1 MNCNEFEDRL
11 YDEDC
16 RAALLGR
23 AAEPPDVT
31 DHIGR
36 CTRCR
41 ASWGQAAADSE
52 RLSRALVL
60 SPPATLRVAVRRA
73 LPAGHRGG
81 VRIDWTAVTWAVTGG
96 ALGASLFGAAQPT
109 WSPLWQ
115 WVGFWFGAG
124 FGLVISALS
133 GSSLLAV
140 ARASGC
146 GLNAAIHG
154 FRIFFRSLGTCRI
167 G

>member
-23 AAEPPDVT
+23 AAAPPDVA
-31 DHIGR
+31 DHIDR
-36 CTRCR
+36 CARCR
-41 ASWGQAAADSE
+41 ISWSQAAALSE

-73 LPAGHRGG
+73 LPAPHRGG
-81 VRIDWTAVTWAVTGG
+81 VRIDWTAVTWAITGG
-96 ALGASLFGAAQPT
+96 ALGASVFGAAQPT
-109 WSPLWQ
+109 WSPLWE
-115 WVGFWFGAG
+115 WAGFCLGAG
-124 FGLVISALS
+124 CGLALTALS

-140 ARASGC
+140 ARVSAWGFDATM
-146 GLNAAIHG
+146 NG
-154 FRIFFRSLGTCRI
+154 FRILFRSLGSCRI